1 MGYFGRDG
9 GGDWENGSAGLTK
22 SPIPFLTPTE
32 TPGTPPPLQGR
43 EAGGEGPPKGG
54 LRVGVIRL
62 ESTEVANP
70 LTERSNGQQ
79 ELTLEL
85 GQETVGTLRPDTHVL
100 AE

>member
-54 LRVGVIRL
+54 LVVGVIRL
-62 ESTEVANP
+62 ELPEVAKA
-70 LTERSNGQQ
+70 LTERSS
-79 ELTLEL
+79 
-85 GQETVGTLRPDTHVL
+85 GQETRADSECGV
-100 AE
+100 AAA